1 MVFMPRR
8 GRNIYKR
15 KDNRWEARVY
25 FNSGKKYK
33 SVYGKTYKEAAEKQ
47 DKLRLEMGSSNNADH
62 LFNTIAENWYIDK
75 SFTVKE
81 GTLFSYSTKLKKHIL
96 PYFSEILVSK
106 LTEQMLAGFIATKRA
121 EGLSDKYISDMVI
134 IIKSISAWAHKRYG
148 ITNKIADFKN
158 IKLTVKEPKMLDTT
172 EQKKLQQHLLQQ
184 ADSVSLGVFLNMF
197 TGLRI
202 GEMCA
207 LKWSDIDLESG
218 IISVNKSVQRLP
230 NSKTGKTEVKI
241 SRPKTATSVRMI
253 PMPQFVCDRL
263 KSLKQAD
270 NCYILSSTE
279 KLIEPRSFTNKFK
292 RILSDA
298 GVSPVKYH
306 SLRHVFATN
315 CMQNHFDI
323 KTLSEILG
331 HSSPNITLKMY
342 LHSTMEQKRNCMN
355 RLSLL

>member
-1 MVFMPRR
+1 MPKR

-25 FNSGKKYK
+25 YNKGKKYR

-47 DKLRLEMGSSNNADH
+47 DRLRLEMNSSNGEDH
-62 LFNTIAENWYIDK
+62 LFTAVAENWYTVK
-75 SFTVKE
+75 SYTVKE
-81 GTLFSYSTKLKKHIL
+81 STLFSYSTKLNKHIL
-96 PYFSEILVSK
+96 PYFSEIWFSK
-106 LTEQMLAGFIATKRA
+106 LTEQMLMGFVAAKRA

-134 IIKSISAWAHKRYG
+134 IIKSISAWAQKRYG
-148 ITNKIADFKN
+148 STNKIANFKN
-158 IKLTVKEPKMLDTT
+158 IKLTVKEPRILDTA

-184 ADSVSLGVFLNMF
+184 DDSISLGVFLDMF

-207 LKWSDIDLESG
+207 LKWSDIDLENG

-230 NSKTGKTEVKI
+230 DRKTGKSEIKI
-241 SRPKTATSVRMI
+241 TTPKTATSMRMI
-253 PMPQFVCDRL
+253 PLPQFVCDRL
-263 KSLKQAD
+263 KNLKKND
-270 NCYILSSTE
+270 NCYVLSSTE
-279 KLIEPRSFTNKFK
+279 KLIEPRSFTYKFK
-292 RILSDA
+292 RILSNA

-306 SLRHVFATN
+306 SLRHAFATN
-315 CMQNHFDI
+315 CIQKQFDI

-331 HSSPNITLKMY
+331 HSSPNITLKVY
-342 LHSTMEQKRNCMN
+342 LHSTMEQKKACMN